1 MTVRWT
7 ERLVPILVAMLLTV
21 SPSAQAASEILH
33 EEKSLYRNI
42 VVKQSNHRRCLVF
55 SVRRA
60 DRNQSCMDVRF
71 PELVVF
77 PYVKMVFAG
86 LLVHPN
92 PERILI
98 VGLGGGT
105 IPDAFE
111 TLYPDASIDVVEID
125 GAVDRVARAFFD
137 YKEGPNTT
145 VAIADARVYIRR
157 ASLRGKRYDVI
168 VLDAFT
174 GDYIPEHLMTLEFLE
189 ETAALLTPEGVV
201 VANTFSSS
209 RLYHHESQTYAK
221 AFGKFYNFRM
231 PGTLNRVVIATRHG
245 YPSRE
250 ALARRAADM
259 QPRVRAMGVEIER
272 YVRYLSLDVDWDT
285 THRHLTDQYS
295 PANLLQEA
303 R

>member
-1 MTVRWT
+1 MN
-7 ERLVPILVAMLLTV
+7 AMLRTFRLMLLAAVASGLTA
-21 SPSAQAASEILH
+21 PANAQIEILH

-42 VVKQSNHRRCLVF
+42 LVKQNRNHRCLVF

-60 DRNQSCMDVRF
+60 DRNQSCMDVRY
-71 PELVVF
+71 PELIVF

-92 PERILI
+92 PERFLV
-98 VGLGGGT
+98 VGLGAGT

-111 TLYPDASIDVVEID
+111 VLYPDATVDVVEID
-125 GAVDRVARAFFD
+125 PAVDRVAREYFD

-145 VAIADARVYIRR
+145 VAIADARVFIRR
-157 ASLRGKRYDVI
+157 AGLRGKRYDVI

-174 GDYIPEHLMTLEFLE
+174 GDYIPEHLMTVEFLN
-189 ETAALLTPEGVV
+189 ETAALLTADGVL

-209 RLYHHESQTYAK
+209 KLYHHESQTYAK
-221 AFGKFYNFRM
+221 AFGQFFNFRM
-231 PGTLNRVVIATRHG
+231 PGTLNRVVIATQHG
-245 YPSRE
+245 YPADPE
-250 ALARRAADM
+250 LDRRASKLR
-259 QPRVRAMGVEIER
+259 PRVESMGVDIER
-272 YVRYLSLDVDWDT
+272 YVRYLSLEADWDT

-295 PANLLQEA
+295 PANLLQDS